1 MDQAIRTTLRRHSAA
16 GWGSALVHAAR
27 KSWPRGANSGARLTV
42 TIIEALELETDNNR
56 KQISNSA

>member
-27 KSWPRGANSGARLTV
+27 KSWPRGANSGARLTG
-42 TIIEALELETDNNR
+42 TIIEALELEN
-56 KQISNSA
+56 Q